1 MQKNFKI
8 TLSKVLKEIKRE
20 VLPEIKLK
28 EPIIYYGG
36 KSKYLGKFLGF
47 NYSNNKTNKP
57 IIRLN
62 CAECLRSVKKDLSL
76 YDILLTTI
84 LHELGHALQEIKGK
98 SFNEREAENFAYD
111 YWRFGQIYKIQ

>member
-1 MQKNFKI
+1 MQFDN
-8 TLSKVLKEIKRE
+8 TLSKVIKEIKKE

-36 KSKYLGKFLGF
+36 RGSFLGKFLGF

-62 CAECLRSVKKDLSL
+62 CAECLRCVTDKLSL
-76 YDILLTTI
+76 YDIILTTI
-84 LHELGHALQEIKGK
+84 LHELGHALQQIKGK
-98 SFNEREAENFAYD
+98 PFNEVEAEDFAYD
-111 YWRFGQIYKIQ
+111 YWAKGKINKI

>member
-1 MQKNFKI
+1 MNKFNE
-8 TLSKVLKEIKRE
+8 TLSKVLKEIKKE

-36 KSKYLGKFLGF
+36 RADYLGKFLGF

-62 CAECLRSVKKDLSL
+62 CAECLRGVKKGLSL
-76 YDILLTTI
+76 YDVLLTTI

-98 SFNEREAENFAYD
+98 CFDENEAEDFAYD
-111 YWRFGQIYKIQ
+111 YWTFGQVNKIK

>member
-1 MQKNFKI
+1 MKNFEE
-8 TLSKVLKEIKRE
+8 TLFKVLKELKKE
-20 VLPEIKLK
+20 VLPKIHLK

-36 KSKYLGKFLGF
+36 RKEFLGKFLGF

-62 CAECLRSVKKDLSL
+62 CAECNRCVSDKLSL

-98 SFNEREAENFAYD
+98 PFDEIEAENFAYD
-111 YWRFGQIYKIQ
+111 YWYGGRVNKI